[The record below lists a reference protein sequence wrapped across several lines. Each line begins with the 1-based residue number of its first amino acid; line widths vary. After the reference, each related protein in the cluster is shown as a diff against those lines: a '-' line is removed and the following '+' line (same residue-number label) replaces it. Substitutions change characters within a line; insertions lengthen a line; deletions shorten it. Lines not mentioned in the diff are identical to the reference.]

1 MRENG
6 LNKKILDF
14 IPRGKKNAISVKRLA
29 EISGARSES
38 NLRGDIAEL
47 RKAGELICS
56 SPAGY
61 YRPATRAELDDF
73 IKRMKAHAIGVFQAI
88 ASAQKAQKEM
98 EGQQSLDL

>member
-1 MRENG
+1 MD
-6 LNKKILDF
+6 KKILDY
-14 IPRGKKNAISVKRLA
+14 IPEGKEHAISAQRLA
-29 EISGARSES
+29 EITGAKSQRC
-38 NLRGDIAEL
+38 LRADIREL

-56 SPAGY
+56 STAGY
-61 YRPATRAELDDF
+61 YKPATPAELDDF